1 MLTSVITP
9 YPWLLI
15 HDYPR
20 EFRLGN
26 ITIKYRDD
34 VKSTVIIVDNK
45 GWMCTEEIS
54 PNDAITLIRNFLKED
69 F

>member
-1 MLTSVITP
+1 
-9 YPWLLI
+9 
-15 HDYPR
+15 
-20 EFRLGN
+20 
-26 ITIKYRDD
+26 